1 MNRIPA
7 GAAALALLGLLPI
20 LAPAEEATTTRNANL
35 RRDPSTASPVITVLE
50 RGARLTLVDASA
62 DSGYYHVRTED
73 DQVGWVYA
81 RLLAIS
87 AAPLVPEPAA
97 TTGIG
102 AVPATACESALW
114 THVYHPTR
122 LLV

>member
-1 MNRIPA
+1 MKRIPA
-7 GAAALALLGLLPI
+7 GAAALALLGLLPR
-20 LAPAEEATTTRNANL
+20 LALAEEATTTRSETL
-35 RRDPSTASPVITVLE
+35 RRDPSTASPVITVLH

-87 AAPLVPEPAA
+87 AATLVTEPAA
-97 TTGIG
+97 TNGIG
-102 AVPATACESALW
+102 AVPAA
-114 THVYHPTR
+114 TR
-122 LLV
+122 EA